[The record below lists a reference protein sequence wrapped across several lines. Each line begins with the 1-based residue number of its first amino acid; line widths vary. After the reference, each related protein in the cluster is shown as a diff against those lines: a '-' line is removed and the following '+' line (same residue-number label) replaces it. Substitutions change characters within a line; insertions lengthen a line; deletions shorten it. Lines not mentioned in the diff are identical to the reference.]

1 MYKIILQLKW
11 KGNYKMWIVEHCLE
25 SLEEN
30 YQVDTINQRPAR
42 FISCQGNLKKNV
54 SPGSKEQ

>member
-1 MYKIILQLKW
+1 MYKIKLQLKW

-30 YQVDTINQRPAR
+30 YQVDAINQRPAR
-42 FISCQGNLKKNV
+42 FISCQGNLKNV